1 MGTQLL
7 LLVVGFALTT
17 VVGGLL
23 GYFFQ
28 QRAWSHQHETQ
39 LRDGEREQALRTFE
53 EVSTLLDKRLYRMRQ
68 LWRATRD
75 AAKAGTRSEQVSTAL
90 TGYRDVLIVWNDN
103 LNRILALVQT
113 YFGDGIRRRLEEDLY
128 EDYSAIGRALEDF
141 VRRTSESLPEPIDLP
156 PLPRRLDALG
166 RRVYDLNVA
175 MLDLLQT
182 GHLGRAAPDFRPPS
196 VQPLPLLEFGAQ
208 GSAVRRLQQLL
219 NRAGAGQLQVDGGFG
234 RATDTAVR
242 TFQRTHGLP
251 VDGAVGPQ
259 TWETLTSQEASEQPS

>member
-156 PLPRRLDALG
+156 QLPRRLDG
-166 RRVYDLNVA
+166 SVVA
-175 MLDLLQT
+175 ST
-182 GHLGRAAPDFRPPS
+182 
-196 VQPLPLLEFGAQ
+196 
-208 GSAVRRLQQLL
+208 
-219 NRAGAGQLQVDGGFG
+219 
-234 RATDTAVR
+234 T
-242 TFQRTHGLP
+242 
-251 VDGAVGPQ
+251 
-259 TWETLTSQEASEQPS
+259 